1 MDPLA
6 RRLSAALGAPEVLPA
21 FPPARP
27 HTRTGGPLRAF
38 FLQPCLTPFSLRVTL
53 CPPPS
58 LSACLLACLL
68 ACLPAPSDRTK
79 ASSDLLDREH
89 ARNEQLKAEFAQPD
103 AAKHPSELAIVARTY
118 NAPYSALRTPLP
130 HQLDR
135 IPPPPPPLERA
146 VLVTKH
152 TLRDLLRRE
161 RQQQEAT
168 KMVRWG
174 LCADGYF
181 VTTAQR

>member
-1 MDPLA
+1 
-6 RRLSAALGAPEVLPA
+6 LP
-21 FPPARP
+21 
-27 HTRTGGPLRAF
+27 
-38 FLQPCLTPFSLRVTL
+38 
-53 CPPPS
+53 
-58 LSACLLACLL
+58 

-89 ARNEQLKAEFAQPD
+89 ARNEQLKAELAQPD
-103 AAKHPSELAIVARTY
+103 AAKHPSELAVMARTY
-118 NAPYSALRTPLP
+118 HAPYSALRTPLP

-168 KMVRWG
+168 KMVR
-174 LCADGYF
+174 
-181 VTTAQR
+181 